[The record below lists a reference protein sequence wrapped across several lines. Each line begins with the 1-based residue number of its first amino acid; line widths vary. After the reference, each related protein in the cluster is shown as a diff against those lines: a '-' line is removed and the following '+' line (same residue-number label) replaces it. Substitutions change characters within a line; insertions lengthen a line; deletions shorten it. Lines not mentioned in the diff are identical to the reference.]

1 MAKRYR
7 YAFAQRKQAKD
18 GVFSVAVAGIS
29 FFLFLVNLLIS
40 FFFNGRT
47 SLIAGAIV
55 GGISIFAMLLS
66 AYGFV
71 QGVKSFEEEERSH
84 MTSLIGAVTN
94 GIITVGWLALFLFG
108 V

>member
-1 MAKRYR
+1 M
-7 YAFAQRKQAKD
+7 
-18 GVFSVAVAGIS
+18 
-29 FFLFLVNLLIS
+29 
-40 FFFNGRT
+40 
-47 SLIAGAIV
+47 